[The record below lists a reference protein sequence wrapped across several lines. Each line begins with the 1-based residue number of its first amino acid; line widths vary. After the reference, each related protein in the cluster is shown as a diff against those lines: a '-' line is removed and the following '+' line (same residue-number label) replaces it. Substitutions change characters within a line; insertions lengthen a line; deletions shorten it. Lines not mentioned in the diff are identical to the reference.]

1 MLQTQDSKGMYGLIV
16 IALLITA
23 LLAFVGLSQAQE
35 QADENPTVT
44 VTDLA
49 DENGDFVT
57 IADEIELYYVSAGD
71 PTDPAVILIHGFGG
85 STVTW
90 RDTLPA
96 LAEAGYYALALDLPP
111 FGLSDKRTDIDYTR
125 SAMARYVTQF
135 MDALDIDTATIVGHS
150 MGGSVTAHIAVQSP
164 DRVDHLVFVAGAV
177 YSREAQTPFAAGQAQ
192 NDDDE
197 TDPLMTLLQ
206 SIDPDVPFAANVL
219 RALLTPERF
228 TDILTSAYVNQ
239 EVVTADVVDAYA
251 RPLQT
256 DNWAQGFLAYIG
268 AEETNP
274 VALEDITI
282 DVPILVMWGE
292 ADTWV
297 PITVGETII
306 ETIDQ
311 AEMVTYAGIGH
322 LPMEEAPQAFNQ
334 EIGRAHV

>member
-1 MLQTQDSKGMYGLIV
+1 MLQIQDSKHMYGLIV

-35 QADENPTVT
+35 DEHTTVT
-44 VTDLA
+44 VADLA

-96 LAEAGYYALALDLPP
+96 LADAGYYTLALDLPP
-111 FGLSDKRTDIDYTR
+111 FGLSDKSTDIDYTR

-135 MDALDIDTATIVGHS
+135 MDALEIDTATIVGHS
-150 MGGSVTAHIAVQSP
+150 MGGSVTAHIAAQHP
-164 DRVDHLVFVAGAV
+164 DRVDQLVFVAGAV
-177 YSREAQTPFAAGQAQ
+177 YSREADAPFSPEQ
-192 NDDDE
+192 DDDDG
-197 TDPLMTLLQ
+197 TDPLMSLLQ
-206 SIDPDVPFAANVL
+206 SIDPDIPFAANVL

-228 TDILTSAYVNQ
+228 TDILTSAYANQ
-239 EVVTADVVDAYA
+239 EVVTADVVNAYA

-256 DNWAQGFLAYIG
+256 EDWAQGFLAYIG
-268 AEETNP
+268 ADETNP

-297 PITVGETII
+297 PLTIGETII
-306 ETIDQ
+306 ETLDQ
-311 AEMVTYAGIGH
+311 AEIVTYAGIGH

-334 EIGRAHV
+334 DLIAFLRND